1 MRPALTVFGLLA
13 AAELLTPPRWWL
25 ERLAFVVPG
34 PRATRWLLIA
44 DAVCLVALG
53 LVARKP
59 LVGVPLA
66 LGGGFIALNA
76 LGLALTDFYLGLAA
90 FHLGV
95 GLTTSLCARRRRW
108 LGVALLALA
117 LVLGALT

>member
-13 AAELLTPPRWWL
+13 AAELLTPQRWWL

-34 PRATRWLLIA
+34 PR
-44 DAVCLVALG
+44 
-53 LVARKP
+53 KP
-59 LVGVPLA
+59 LAGVPRA

-95 GLTTSLCARRRRW
+95 GLTTSLCARRWRW
-108 LGVALLALA
+108 LGVALIVLA